1 MSAILLVPATSKWMR
16 MTCLEKV
23 RLKQLFEATLRR
35 SGQIHEDPQM
45 SGDNTWLVQEVK
57 RRALIERDAAKD
69 RLELHER
76 HCEVCSRRRPRSRA
90 EVA

>member
-1 MSAILLVPATSKWMR
+1 

-23 RLKQLFEATLRR
+23 RLKQLYEASLSRW
-35 SGQIHEDPQM
+35 GQIHHGSSQ

-69 RLELHER
+69 RLELHEQ
-76 HCEVCSRRRPRSRA
+76 HCEICARRRTRSRLD
-90 EVA
+90 VA